1 MYCDRCGAQLQQGQ
15 HFCHACGRS
24 FATQNPA
31 PYTPRRVANNVRA
44 LGIFWI
50 VYSVLHLRPS
60 AVLFSIPMGFHW
72 GHWHMDM
79 EEMFAGALLSTLGG
93 FVALASL
100 LGVIAGWGLL
110 DRRPWA
116 RMFAI
121 VLGCLAL
128 INIPFGTALG
138 IFTLYVLLSD
148 SSEREYR
155 ELAAQP

>member
-1 MYCDRCGAQLQQGQ
+1 MYCDRCGTQVEQGQ
-15 HFCHACGRS
+15 HFCHTCGRS

-31 PYTPRRVANNVRA
+31 PYQPNRVASNIRT

-50 VYSVLHLRPS
+50 IYSVLHLIPG
-60 AVLFSIPMGFHW
+60 VILFFVSMGIPW
-72 GHWHMDM
+72 VHWHMDI
-79 EEMFAGALLSTLGG
+79 EELFAGAVLSTIGGLLS
-93 FVALASL
+93 LASV

-128 INIPFGTALG
+128 LNIPFGTALG
-138 IFTLYVLLSD
+138 VFTLYVLLSEA
-148 SSEREYR
+148 SEREYR
-155 ELAAQP
+155 ELASQL